1 MACDFDKVEPAE
13 RNSVLYRFIYI
24 FDRCYCCR
32 FNMSGR
38 NSDNNSNNMILLV
51 HCAHL
56 NPTTDGLK
64 AAFTFE
70 TLANARLSN
79 DRLAFK
85 P

>member
-1 MACDFDKVEPAE
+1 
-13 RNSVLYRFIYI
+13 
-24 FDRCYCCR
+24 
-32 FNMSGR
+32 MSDN
-38 NSDNNSNNMILLV
+38 NSDNNSNNMILLG